1 MRVEQTGARESRLDK
16 LRELIC
22 HAGTPPTERRAALD
36 RLEAVLT
43 GGDLPGPRTRVTR
56 STRIGRSRR
65 PLPLD
70 ELERLEPY
78 ALGRTHGEVVA
89 ELARACALCSCR
101 PDRIDLGWHP
111 EEGPVAAVC
120 FELQPMPDL
129 DAFRRA
135 ITLWLPEAKV
145 TLSSF
150 VADGERRI
158 LVFLAPGSGGPPA
171 EA

>member
-89 ELARACALCSCR
+89 ELARACALSSCR

-120 FELQPMPDL
+120 FQLQPMPDL

-145 TLSSF
+145 TLSTF
-150 VADGERRI
+150 VAEGERRI
-158 LVFLAPGSGGPPA
+158 LVFLAPGSGGPPG
-171 EA
+171 EG

>member
-1 MRVEQTGARESRLDK
+1 VRDASARESRLDK

-22 HAGTPPTERRAALD
+22 HPATPPAERRAALD
-36 RLEAVLT
+36 RLEAMLS
-43 GGDLPGPRTRVTR
+43 GEDGPRPRTRVTR

-65 PLPLD
+65 PIPLD
-70 ELERLEPY
+70 ELDRLEPY

-89 ELARACALCSCR
+89 ELARACALCTCR

-120 FELQPMPDL
+120 FSAQPMPDL

-135 ITLWLPEAKV
+135 IGLWLPQAKV
-145 TLSSF
+145 TLSTF
-150 VADGERRI
+150 VAEGERRI
-158 LVFLAPGSGGPPA
+158 LVFLAPGSGEAPP
-171 EA
+171 

>member
-1 MRVEQTGARESRLDK
+1 MRVEQAGGRQSRLDK

-22 HAGTPPTERRAALD
+22 HAGTPPAERRAALD
-36 RLEAVLT
+36 RLEALLA

-56 STRIGRSRR
+56 STRIGRTRR
-65 PLPLD
+65 LLPLD

-78 ALGRTHGEVVA
+78 ALGRTYGEVVA

-129 DAFRRA
+129 DAFHRA
-135 ITLWLPEAKV
+135 ILLWLPSAKV
-145 TLSSF
+145 TLSTF
-150 VADGERRI
+150 VADEERRI

-171 EA
+171 D